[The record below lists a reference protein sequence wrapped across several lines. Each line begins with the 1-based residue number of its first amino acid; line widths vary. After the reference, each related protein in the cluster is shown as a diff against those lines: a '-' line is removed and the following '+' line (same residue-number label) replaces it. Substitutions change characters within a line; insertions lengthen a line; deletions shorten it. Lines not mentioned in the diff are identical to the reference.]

1 MSILKLQTMAPIAV
15 ESAVAILSTTSS
27 SSDCC
32 KTATKP
38 VGS

>member
-15 ESAVAILSTTSS
+15 ESAVAIISSTSS

-32 KTATKP
+32 KKQQVSPIA
-38 VGS
+38 